1 MSLTTKYGL
10 TSDFIFDGTYNPDF
24 SQIESDA
31 GQVDVNLRSAL
42 FFSEK
47 RPFFLEGAE
56 NFNFAGGTFNDP
68 LGAIIHTRTIVD
80 PIAGIKLSGK
90 LGKKNF
96 LAAIDALDEL
106 STNTVGIVNQ
116 GKYAHTSIARYKR
129 ALSGDSYLGAVYT
142 GREIKNGFNRVLG
155 SDGQLRINESS
166 ILSYQVLASNN
177 KENTNTEKA
186 RGHALGL
193 DYFYNTS
200 KLDINLGL
208 QDLAT
213 DFDTKIGYL
222 TRNGLSRIRAEVTP
236 KFYPKHSFIRRVDFG
251 ISSAQIKDK
260 PSELYETDNTLL
272 LRFFLRKNGSVSLRA
287 NYSTEVFFGDKY
299 KTSGV
304 NISGSSQLTK
314 QFFFRLTYQ
323 YGQKIRY
330 IFEPDSSYQGKGS
343 DASAEF
349 TYQPSDKLNMNFSLR
364 YSDLF
369 RSTNSE
375 KTFDTT
381 ILRGRLTYQLN
392 RYLFLRVIA
401 EHNDNAI
408 FDRIRFPKRLKTDFL
423 ASFTYIPGTVLHFGY
438 GSIYEK
444 NALPN
449 DDGFAETR
457 RGFFAKASYLW
468 RL

>member
-1 MSLTTKYGL
+1 LSLTTKYGL

-80 PIAGIKLSGK
+80 PIAGIKFSGK

-106 STNTVGIVNQ
+106 PKGDREQ
-116 GKYAHTSIARYKR
+116 GKYTHTSIARYKR

-142 GREIKNGFNRVLG
+142 GREIENGFNRVLG

-166 ILSYQVLASNN
+166 IFSYQVLASDN

-208 QDLAT
+208 QDLAA

-222 TRNGLSRIRAEVTP
+222 TRNGLSRIRADLTP
-236 KFYPKHSFIRRVDFG
+236 KFYPKQSFIRRVDLG
-251 ISSAQIKDK
+251 ISSAQSKDK
-260 PSELYETDNTLL
+260 PSDLYETYNALS
-272 LRFFLRKNGSVSLRA
+272 LRFFLRKNANLSLRT
-287 NYSTEVFFGDKY
+287 NYSTEIFLGEKF
-299 KTSGV
+299 KTGGW
-304 NISGSSQLTK
+304 NIAGGSQLTK
-314 QFFFRLTYQ
+314 QLFFRLSYRN
-323 YGQKIRY
+323 GKAIR
-330 IFEPDSSYQGKGS
+330 FAAAPFQGKGS
-343 DASAEF
+343 NASANII
-349 TYQPSDKLNMNFSLR
+349 YQPSDKLNANFTLA
-364 YSDLF
+364 YSDFF
-369 RSTNSE
+369 RDSNSE
-375 KTFDTT
+375 RIFDIT

-392 RYLFLRVIA
+392 RYLFLRAIA
-401 EHNDNAI
+401 EHNNL
-408 FDRIRFPKRLKTDFL
+408 RQRLLTDFL

-444 NALPN
+444 NVLPN